1 MAKENINKSLRDA
14 ALSASTKAY
23 APYSHFHIGAAVL
36 MESGKIFSGCN
47 IENASYGATIC
58 AERVATL
65 KAISESETKIKKIYV
80 YSNDGWPP
88 CGLCRQVICEFASD
102 DLVVIIGDKEGNEK
116 NIPFKDLF
124 PAGFTPDK
132 LK

>member
-1 MAKENINKSLRDA
+1 MTKESINKKLREA
-14 ALSASTKAY
+14 ALNTSTKAY
-23 APYSHFHIGAAVL
+23 APYSHFHIGSAVL

-47 IENASYGATIC
+47 VENASYGATIC
-58 AERVATL
+58 AERVAIL
-65 KAISESETKIKKIYV
+65 KAISEGETKIKKIYV
-80 YSNDGWPP
+80 YSKDGWPP
-88 CGLCRQVICEFASD
+88 CGLCRQVICEFAAD
-102 DLVVIIGDKEGNEK
+102 DLEVILGDEEGNEK

>member
-1 MAKENINKSLRDA
+1 MTKESINKKLRDA
-14 ALSASTKAY
+14 ALDTSTKAY
-23 APYSHFHIGAAVL
+23 APYSHFHIGSAVL

-47 IENASYGATIC
+47 VENASYGATIC
-58 AERVATL
+58 AERVAIL
-65 KAISESETKIKKIYV
+65 KAISEGETKIKKIYV
-80 YSNDGWPP
+80 YSKDGWPP
-88 CGLCRQVICEFASD
+88 CGLCRQVICEFAAD
-102 DLVVIIGDKEGNEK
+102 DLEVILGDKDGNEK